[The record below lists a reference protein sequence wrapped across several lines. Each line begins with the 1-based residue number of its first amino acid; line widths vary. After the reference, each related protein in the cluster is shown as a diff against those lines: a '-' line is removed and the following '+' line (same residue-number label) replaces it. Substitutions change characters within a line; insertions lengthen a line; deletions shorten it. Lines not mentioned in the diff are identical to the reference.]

1 MVSVKSIKLDSVN
14 NAKRVVLK
22 VGSALIVD
30 PTTGSIRESWF
41 KSLVKDIL
49 FLLNKNKEILIV
61 SCGAIALGKSE
72 LGLQNKS

>member
-30 PTTGSIRESWF
+30 PKTGSIKESWV

-49 FLLNKNKEILIV
+49 FLLNKTSNEFI
-61 SCGAIALGKSE
+61 S
-72 LGLQNKS
+72 

>member
-49 FLLNKNKEILIV
+49 FLLNKKRILV
-61 SCGAIALGKSE
+61 
-72 LGLQNKS
+72 

>member
-30 PTTGSIRESWF
+30 PITGSIRETWF
-41 KSLVKDIL
+41 KSLVR
-49 FLLNKNKEILIV
+49 
-61 SCGAIALGKSE
+61 
-72 LGLQNKS
+72 